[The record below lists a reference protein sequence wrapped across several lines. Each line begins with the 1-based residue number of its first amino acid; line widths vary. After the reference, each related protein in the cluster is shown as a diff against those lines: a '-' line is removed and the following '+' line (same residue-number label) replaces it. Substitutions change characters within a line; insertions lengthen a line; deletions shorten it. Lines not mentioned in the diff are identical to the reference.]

1 MASKG
6 RYLALFVVTVAVSV
20 GMVWPV
26 MAQGDGRQALARDL
40 AQLMLTDT
48 LRRELDEQVAVGLTT
63 AVATTLQMRLN
74 RPLQESESRLVT
86 EIVRRFVGDTLVASR
101 TEELAATV
109 YARHFNEVELRQLVE
124 FQSSP
129 VGRKAARLAPMI
141 ATETAQAINDEI
153 RNSPVL
159 PRMVQEFQREFPVLR
174 TTESP

>member
-1 MASKG
+1 MASRG
-6 RYLALFVVTVAVSV
+6 RCSVLLAVTVAVSV
-20 GMVWPV
+20 GVVAPV

-63 AVATTLQMRLN
+63 AVATTLQARLS
-74 RPLQESESRLVT
+74 RPLQESERRLVT
-86 EIVRRFVGDTLVASR
+86 EIVRRFVGDTLGASR
-101 TEELAATV
+101 TEELAAAV
-109 YARHFNEVELRQLVE
+109 YARHFDEAELRQLVL
-124 FQSSP
+124 FQGSP
-129 VGRKAARLAPMI
+129 VGRKAARLAPLI
-141 ATETAQAINDEI
+141 AAETAQAINDEI

>member
-1 MASKG
+1 MASGG
-6 RYLALFVVTVAVSV
+6 RRSVLLLAAVAVSV
-20 GMVWPV
+20 GVMGPV
-26 MAQGDGRQALARDL
+26 MAQVDGRQALARDL

-159 PRMVQEFQREFPVLR
+159 PRMAQEFQREFPVLR